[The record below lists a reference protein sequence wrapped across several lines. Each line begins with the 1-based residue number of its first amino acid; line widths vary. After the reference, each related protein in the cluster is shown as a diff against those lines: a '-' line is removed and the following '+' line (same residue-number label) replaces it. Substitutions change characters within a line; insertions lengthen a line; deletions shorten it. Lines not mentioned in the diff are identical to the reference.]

1 MTLCARCGKPLDWR
15 GADHHYIHKKMGGR
29 KLKGDSYKV
38 SASIPVRSETIEE
51 VEASKRPL
59 CGRCHDL
66 EHGIKDR

>member
-1 MTLCARCGKPLDWR
+1 MTFCARCGKPLDWR
-15 GADHHYIHKKMGGR
+15 GADHHQIHKKSGGR
-29 KLKGDSYKV
+29 HLKAGSFRDV
-38 SASIPVRSETIEE
+38 LPIRVNSETIEE